1 MLDYYYY
8 YCYSLVSFV
17 MWQRMVFAMAVVAL
31 GLSGAIIAL
40 FVRGMHAEASAVLGF
55 CFACT
60 LAIVQAWMVASGIAK
75 ARTLHGDL
83 PNACLKGA
91 QARFGGVL
99 LVGLCTVAGVL
110 PMALIGAS
118 SGAPARFATVMLG
131 GAVFSTT
138 AALTVAPV
146 LIVRMGE

>member
-1 MLDYYYY
+1 
-8 YCYSLVSFV
+8 
-17 MWQRMVFAMAVVAL
+17 MWQRVVLAIGIVAL
-31 GLSGAIIAL
+31 GLSGGIIAL

-55 CFACT
+55 CFVCT
-60 LAIVQAWMVASGIAK
+60 LAIAQAWMVASGIAK

-83 PNACLKGA
+83 RNACLKGA
-91 QARFGGVL
+91 QAKFGGVL
-99 LVGLCTVAGVL
+99 LVGLCAVVGVL

-118 SGAPARFATVMLG
+118 SGTPARFATVALG

-146 LIVRMGE
+146 LILRMGE